1 MPPESVPVV
10 FGPTHEPLSTRFIV
24 GAGNFNRPSGSA
36 DASSLTPGNTSKTA
50 TSLTE
55 KTVKAP
61 NGHKFRFHRVSGVES
76 KSTVGAADHPVNGA
90 LALWRRS
97 MHLKTSIAILKW
109 ERMIQ
114 YQLLQPGGMA
124 VDTPHVPHN
133 TPEGEVGKPEGLS
146 GSQIAA
152 MFLLQEPIPGVRSVH
167 HARVLKIA
175 FTLSRYRCFL
185 PRLKVCVNIVILSPY
200 AFFVLNGIT
209 FAPAFNPSR

>member
-76 KSTVGAADHPVNGA
+76 KSTVGAADHPVNRA
-90 LALWRRS
+90 LRLQHRP
-97 MHLKTSIAILKW
+97 TQAITPIIVMTW
-109 ERMIQ
+109 ERSCFTKHS
-114 YQLLQPGGMA
+114 PRCA
-124 VDTPHVPHN
+124 W
-133 TPEGEVGKPEGLS
+133 S
-146 GSQIAA
+146 
-152 MFLLQEPIPGVRSVH
+152 RS
-167 HARVLKIA
+167 
-175 FTLSRYRCFL
+175 RC
-185 PRLKVCVNIVILSPY
+185 RQAY
-200 AFFVLNGIT
+200 A
-209 FAPAFNPSR
+209 

>member
-1 MPPESVPVV
+1 MPGADPDAAKPTHDEPTLTVSHHGSGESVLLPN
-10 FGPTHEPLSTRFIV
+10 
-24 GAGNFNRPSGSA
+24 NFQDLCWS
-36 DASSLTPGNTSKTA
+36 
-50 TSLTE
+50 
-55 KTVKAP
+55 
-61 NGHKFRFHRVSGVES
+61 
-76 KSTVGAADHPVNGA
+76 HPVNGA

-152 MFLLQEPIPGVRSVH
+152 NSLVCILTLPLLRSIKKCK
-167 HARVLKIA
+167 LCND
-175 FTLSRYRCFL
+175 S
-185 PRLKVCVNIVILSPY
+185 SQ
-200 AFFVLNGIT
+200 
-209 FAPAFNPSR
+209 

>member
-1 MPPESVPVV
+1 MKTITIKILTLRKGEEILADLWQYIDSHVTEFSIIDAPDADRQRYGAKTKHDEPTLTVSHHGSGESVLLPN
-10 FGPTHEPLSTRFIV
+10 
-24 GAGNFNRPSGSA
+24 NFQDLCWS
-36 DASSLTPGNTSKTA
+36 
-50 TSLTE
+50 
-55 KTVKAP
+55 
-61 NGHKFRFHRVSGVES
+61 
-76 KSTVGAADHPVNGA
+76 HPVNGA

-152 MFLLQEPIPGVRSVH
+152 NSLVCILTLPLLRSIKKCK
-167 HARVLKIA
+167 LCND
-175 FTLSRYRCFL
+175 S
-185 PRLKVCVNIVILSPY
+185 SQ
-200 AFFVLNGIT
+200 
-209 FAPAFNPSR
+209 